1 MMNWTKEDFE
11 AYVMLYAAHCNYIET
26 KEESDYILSKIDERI
41 FNGIHTEIVMDT
53 EEQKLEKIKEYLE
66 ENKYSIEDRRALL
79 RDIKNVFFADGTV
92 DALERK
98 VFSFLQKV
106 LS

>member
-1 MMNWTKEDFE
+1 MNWTKEDFE

-26 KEESDYILSKIDERI
+26 KEESDYILSKIDERV
-41 FNGIHTEIVMDT
+41 FNSIHTEIVMDT

-98 VFSFLQKV
+98 VFSFLQKA
-106 LS
+106 LY